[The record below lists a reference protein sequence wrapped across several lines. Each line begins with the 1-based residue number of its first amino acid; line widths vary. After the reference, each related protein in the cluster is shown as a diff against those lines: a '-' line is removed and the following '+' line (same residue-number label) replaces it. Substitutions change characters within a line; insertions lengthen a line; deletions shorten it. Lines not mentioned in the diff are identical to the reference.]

1 MNKLK
6 NSYVEAIILKA
17 LNKEISTSYAACK
30 LGVTKQYINKLKRRY
45 LDDGINAFEH
55 GNKGKQ
61 RSWKTDENVEKKII
75 EFYETKYSGFN
86 FRHFHEKLKEKEC
99 INISYKTLHSILTKA
114 SFKSPKSHKKKRKEN
129 LHPSRPRRKCFGELL
144 QIDASLHNWFG
155 NEYPKATLHGAID
168 DATGTAM
175 GLYFC
180 KEETLDGYYEM
191 MWQILTKYGIPEAL
205 YGDNRSIFEYRRMSQ
220 KEQTVDN
227 DIHIQFKRMCMQ
239 LGIELI
245 TTSVSQAKGRIE
257 RLWGTLQSRLIS
269 ELRIKNITTIEKAN
283 EYLPEF
289 MADYNKRFAVQPALE
304 SSLFVPAPSPKEINF
319 YLSHLYER
327 IVNNGSS
334 FNFKGN
340 KLQLADSKGKT
351 VKIFPKTVIKLY
363 ETRDGQVVAVHDGE
377 FYNLKTFEEV
387 EETKKVGR
395 PKWKPGKDHP
405 WRHFNMNPKIKR

>member
-17 LNKEISTSYAACK
+17 INKEISTSYAACK

-45 LDDGINAFEH
+45 LDVEINAFEH

-61 RSWKTDENVEKKII
+61 RSWKTDENVEKRII

-86 FRHFHEKLKEKEC
+86 FLHFHEKLKEKEC
-99 INISYKTLHSILTKA
+99 INVSYKTLYSILTKV
-114 SFKSPKSHKKKRKEN
+114 SFKSPKSHKKRRKDS
-129 LHPSRPRRKCFGELL
+129 LHPSRPKRKCFGELL

-155 NEYPKATLHGAID
+155 KEHSKATLHGAID

-191 MWQILTKYGIPEAL
+191 MWQILIKHGIPEAL
-205 YGDNRSIFEYRRMSQ
+205 YGDNRSIFEHRKKSQ
-220 KEQTVDN
+220 KEQTIDN

-257 RLWGTLQSRLIS
+257 RLW
-269 ELRIKNITTIEKAN
+269 ECCN
-283 EYLPEF
+283 
-289 MADYNKRFAVQPALE
+289 
-304 SSLFVPAPSPKEINF
+304 
-319 YLSHLYER
+319 
-327 IVNNGSS
+327 
-334 FNFKGN
+334 
-340 KLQLADSKGKT
+340 
-351 VKIFPKTVIKLY
+351 
-363 ETRDGQVVAVHDGE
+363 HD
-377 FYNLKTFEEV
+377 
-387 EETKKVGR
+387 
-395 PKWKPGKDHP
+395 
-405 WRHFNMNPKIKR
+405 